1 MKTVYGNLTSQCIN
15 GPSRSSKNRYS
26 FLLPHLPPPVPG
38 RQIFSQSYL
47 FAHQGLTTTK
57 IPSAILQTDQGIVAR
72 IFVEISLKY
81 GYPSMVGEN
90 DQIYGVQIIGTCICQ
105 SNIYYALQVNPH
117 PQSHPLVLT
126 INHKTEGNYLLAP
139 FFIFCLSISP
149 LSPAENGGSRKLC
162 QV

>member
-15 GPSRSSKNRYS
+15 GPSRNSKNRYS

-38 RQIFSQSYL
+38 RQIFSPSYL

-72 IFVEISLKY
+72 ILVEISLKY

-90 DQIYGVQIIGTCICQ
+90 DQIYGVQVIGTCICQ
-105 SNIYYALQVNPH
+105 SNIYYALQANPQPSPT
-117 PQSHPLVLT
+117 PQFLPSTTRQRGITYQHRFLFSV
-126 INHKTEGNYLLAP
+126 YLFP
-139 FFIFCLSISP
+139 HSP
-149 LSPAENGGSRKLC
+149 LQKMGGSRKLC